1 MSNICILPMKSD
13 SKRIPMKLFKE
24 FCGKP
29 LYEHVLEEV
38 NKCPMID
45 KVYISTPDEWFINYF
60 KDYNRKDYNRIK
72 FIHRPKELAGDVEL
86 TEVLKHAAKEIV
98 TRGGVDYE
106 DSNIIQIQ
114 LNKPLT
120 KASDIMEC
128 IKVFEDGDYDSLST
142 VQEIG
147 TVIVGEHLE
156 SSRLSD
162 AKYKSQ
168 AICKIWRYGI
178 LMNSVDDYSYGR
190 KEKHCY
196 HKIAKHHIEIDDM
209 EDWRMAEALY
219 KAGY

>member
-1 MSNICILPMKSD
+1 MSNIAILPIKSD

-24 FCGKP
+24 FCGAP
-29 LYEHVLEEV
+29 LWTHVMLQARDC
-38 NKCPMID
+38 KMID
-45 KVYISTPDEWFINYF
+45 RIIISTPDKWFKNGF
-60 KDYNRKDYNRIK
+60 NTDNRFEIID
-72 FIHRPKELAGDVEL
+72 RPKELAGDIEL
-86 TEVLKHAAKEIV
+86 TEVMKHACKEVAKE
-98 TRGGVDYE
+98 GD
-106 DSNIIQIQ
+106 NIIQIQ

>member
-1 MSNICILPMKSD
+1 MNIAILPMKSD

-29 LYEHVLEEV
+29 LYRHVLEQV
-38 NKCPMID
+38 AHCPMINNFY
-45 KVYISTPDEWFINYF
+45 VSSPDRWIDGY
-60 KDYNRKDYNRIK
+60 DLK
-72 FIHRPKELAGDVEL
+72 FYYKEYTIDLIQRPKKLAGDVEL
-86 TEVLKHAAKEIV
+86 TEVMKHAAKQVAKEGD
-98 TRGGVDYE
+98 T
-106 DSNIIQIQ
+106 IIQIQ